1 MDLAAIVEK
10 EFTQPLKDAIV
21 ADDLIATRQLINS
34 VAQDVEITATKQ
46 TVRVMAEKYILEL
59 RDGEQYKS
67 PPTLEA
73 IEKWIIAKGLEGT
86 LNAYAVLNSIE
97 VNGTTWDRQ
106 GGSVELQA
114 VINKANVKRVMGVAV
129 QQEILNI
136 KLKTKWQS
144 R

>member
-1 MDLAAIVEK
+1 MDLAAVVEK
-10 EFTQPLKDAIV
+10 EFTQPLKDTIV
-21 ADDLIATRQLINS
+21 AEDLIATRRLINS
-34 VAQDVEITATKQ
+34 VVQDAEVTATKQ

-73 IEKWIIAKGLEGT
+73 IEKWIEAKGLQGT

-97 VNGTTWDRQ
+97 LNGTTWDRQ

-114 VINKANVKRVMGVAV
+114 VINKANVKRVMDVAV

>member
-1 MDLAAIVEK
+1 MDLAAVVEK

-21 ADDLIATRQLINS
+21 AEDLIATRRLINS
-34 VAQDVEITATKQ
+34 VVQDVEITATKQ

-73 IEKWIIAKGLEGT
+73 IEKWIQAKGLQGT
-86 LNAYAVLNSIE
+86 LDADAVLDSIE
-97 VNGTTWDRQ
+97 QNGTTWDRL

-114 VINKANVKRVMGVAV
+114 VINKANVKRVMDVAV